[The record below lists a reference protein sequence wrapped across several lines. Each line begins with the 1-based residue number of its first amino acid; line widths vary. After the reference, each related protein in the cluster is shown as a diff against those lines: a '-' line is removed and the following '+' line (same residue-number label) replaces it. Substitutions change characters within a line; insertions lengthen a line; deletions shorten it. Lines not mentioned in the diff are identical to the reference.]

1 MIFLNNKKGSARS
14 KTSAKKIV
22 FSERLTNAIKNK
34 VRKHNM
40 KHPTNMVHTNTAKA
54 VVRRGMGAY
63 LTSHRPGTTQQQWG
77 LARLDAFFKKKIGKG
92 NPKYTQDNDLL

>member
-1 MIFLNNKKGSARS
+1 MIFLSNKKGVARS

-40 KHPTNMVHTNTAKA
+40 KHPTNMVHTNTAKPWYG
-54 VVRRGMGAY
+54 VVWAHILPAIDRELINSNG
-63 LTSHRPGTTQQQWG
+63 
-77 LARLDAFFKKKIGKG
+77 D
-92 NPKYTQDNDLL
+92 